1 MENNA
6 QLTPYDEAINYL
18 KTSPMFNLSLSSN
31 ELFHSNFLY
40 WIWQVNKE
48 CFKKIINSLI
58 GKEDYWE
65 VNWEGKKLE
74 VRREYKNFDLSIVEV
89 LNTATTEGEIDN
101 TVNSVDNTTSESDN
115 GDYTTDGLIL
125 FVLENKVKSIPY
137 AQQLLKYNKKI
148 DEHNEVLLK
157 KKILE
162 KHRKKQW
169 LKKWH
174 KEEGN
179 ECVKELN
186 YSKTECKKVLLSL
199 TDAYP
204 DIKLDKMGEF
214 EGWKKRS
221 YDEYLSFLKAV
232 ADSKTITCEEWDKY
246 SNIFTDYREYV
257 KNLITCIKEWDKF
270 PGLKI
275 VGENDFLDY
284 PFLPTAEELRLHALY
299 SKYNYA
305 KLCCI
310 LMQKLNDDDEIKC
323 RKVQYIRKQDDI
335 ILLTGQDPKKKS
347 QFNCYNACFGD
358 EGVLIGVGYD
368 YTNMKP
374 LLEVKVVKKTDE
386 DDKLIYII
394 QVQGDK
400 YEHGIIK
407 RGAKNEVENFI
418 TDKNNELPNGW
429 VNTIKESS
437 VFRASVN
444 NAYNGYN
451 DTYSMVYKYRS
462 ITDTAKT
469 EDVINYMVKDV
480 NQLLEGLAQQQ

>member
-1 MENNA
+1 MEKNA

-48 CFKKIINSLI
+48 CFKKIINGLI
-58 GKEDYWE
+58 GEENYWQRNWRGKE
-65 VNWEGKKLE
+65 LE

-101 TVNSVDNTTSESDN
+101 AVNSVDNTTSESDN

-137 AQQLLKYNKKI
+137 AQQLLKYNTKI

-162 KHRKKQW
+162 RHKKRQW

-174 KEEGN
+174 NEEGN
-179 ECVKELN
+179 ECVEELN
-186 YSKTECKKVLLSL
+186 YSKSKTKCKKVLLSL

-204 DIKLDKMGEF
+204 DIELEKGEF
-214 EGWKKRS
+214 KGWKKRS
-221 YDEYLSFLKAV
+221 YDDYLSFLKAV
-232 ADSKTITCEEWDKY
+232 ADSETITCEEWDKY

-270 PGLKI
+270 PKFN
-275 VGENDFLDY
+275 VEETKFLDY

-310 LMQKLNDDDEIKC
+310 LMQKLNFDDEIKC

-347 QFNCYNACFGD
+347 QFNCYNDCFGD

-374 LLEVKVVKKTDE
+374 LLEVKVVKKTN
-386 DDKLIYII
+386 DDNKLIYII

-407 RGAKNEVENFI
+407 KGKKSDVIDFV
-418 TDKNNELPNGW
+418 DNNE
-429 VNTIKESS
+429 S
-437 VFRASVN
+437 VVPWISNIVDSEIFEPSKN
-444 NAYNGYN
+444 QNYNGY
-451 DTYSMVYKYRS
+451 DGTYSMVYKYRQ
-462 ITDTAKT
+462 ITDKATTK
-469 EDVINYMVKDV
+469 EVIKYIIRDVKELVIKIKP
-480 NQLLEGLAQQQ
+480 

>member
-1 MENNA
+1 MEKNE
-6 QLTPYDEAINYL
+6 QLIAYEEAINYL
-18 KTSPMFNLSLSSN
+18 KISPMFNLSLSSN

-40 WIWQVNKE
+40 WIWQVNTE

-58 GKEDYWE
+58 GEENYWE
-65 VNWEGKKLE
+65 DNWKDKKLE

-89 LNTATTEGEIDN
+89 LDSAKKEEGGDN
-101 TVNSVDNTTSESDN
+101 KVDKSTSESENEPEN
-115 GDYTTDGLIL
+115 GKYRTDGLIL

-137 AQQLLKYNKKI
+137 AQQLLNYNKKI
-148 DEHNEVLLK
+148 KNHNEEILK
-157 KKILE
+157 KEIL
-162 KHRKKQW
+162 KDCQRKKW
-169 LKKWH
+169 TKGLKDILD
-174 KEEGN
+174 N
-179 ECVKELN
+179 RIN
-186 YSKTECKKVLLSL
+186 NSTCKKILLSL
-199 TDAYP
+199 TDVYP
-204 DIKLDKMGEF
+204 DINSDMWKS
-214 EGWKKRS
+214 EGWEKRS
-221 YDEYLSFLKAV
+221 YDDYLSFLKAV
-232 ADSKTITCEEWDKY
+232 ADSETITCEEWDKY

-257 KNLITCIKEWDKF
+257 KNLITCIKKWDKF
-270 PGLKI
+270 PKFN
-275 VGENDFLDY
+275 VEETKFLDY

-310 LMQKLNDDDEIKC
+310 LMQKLNADNEIKC

-335 ILLTGQDPKKKS
+335 MLLTGHDPKKKS
-347 QFNCYNACFGD
+347 QFNCYNDCFGD
-358 EGVLIGVGYD
+358 KGVLIGVGYD

-386 DDKLIYII
+386 DDKLSFII

-400 YEHGIIK
+400 YEHGIIR

-469 EDVINYMVKDV
+469 EDVINYMVEDV
-480 NQLLEGLAQQQ
+480 NQLLKGLDNK

>member
-1 MENNA
+1 MENNEA
-6 QLTPYDEAINYL
+6 YEEAINYL
-18 KTSPMFNLSLSSN
+18 KTSPMFNISLSSN

-48 CFKKIINSLI
+48 CFKTIINSLI
-58 GKEDYWE
+58 GEKNYWE
-65 VNWEGKKLE
+65 DNWKGKKLE

-137 AQQLLKYNKKI
+137 AQQLLKYNEKI
-148 DEHNEVLLK
+148 EKHNVEILK
-157 KKILE
+157 KEILTNSTYKRWTNNTDLSTKLENRKE
-162 KHRKKQW
+162 K
-169 LKKWH
+169 
-174 KEEGN
+174 
-179 ECVKELN
+179 
-186 YSKTECKKVLLSL
+186 STCKKVLLSL

-204 DIKLDKMGEF
+204 DLYKTDAHPYLYETGEF
-214 EGWKKRS
+214 EGWIKRS
-221 YDEYLSFLKAV
+221 YDDYLSFLKAV
-232 ADSKTITCEEWDKY
+232 ADSKTIKCEEWDKY

-257 KNLITCIKEWDKF
+257 KNLITCIKKWDKF
-270 PGLKI
+270 PDFN
-275 VGENDFLDY
+275 VGKTEFLDY

-310 LMQKLNDDDEIKC
+310 LMQNNEIKC

-347 QFNCYNACFGD
+347 QFKCYNACFD
-358 EGVLIGVGYD
+358 KEDVLIGVGYG

-374 LLEVKVVKKTDE
+374 LLEVKVVKKTD
-386 DDKLIYII
+386 DDNKLIYII

-400 YEHGIIK
+400 YEHGIIRK
-407 RGAKNEVENFI
+407 GTRREVKNFI
-418 TDKNNELPNGW
+418 ESNDGPKNW
-429 VNTIKESS
+429 VNSIDENDIFGKPIND
-437 VFRASVN
+437 R
-444 NAYNGYN
+444 YNGYD
-451 DTYSMVYKYRS
+451 DTYSMVYKYRQ
-462 ITDTAKT
+462 ITDKAKT

-480 NQLLEGLAQQQ
+480 KKLLEGLGNK

>member
-1 MENNA
+1 MCENTNKA
-6 QLTPYDEAINYL
+6 YDEAINYL

-48 CFKKIINSLI
+48 CFKTIINSLI
-58 GKEDYWE
+58 GEKNYWE
-65 VNWEGKKLE
+65 DNWEDNRKDTKLE
-74 VRREYKNFDLSIVEV
+74 VRREYKNFDLSIVKV

-137 AQQLLKYNKKI
+137 AQQLRKYNKKI

-162 KHRKKQW
+162 KHEKKQW

-179 ECVKELN
+179 EYVKELN

-204 DIKLDKMGEF
+204 DIKLDREGEF
-214 EGWKKRS
+214 KGWKKRS
-221 YDEYLSFLKAV
+221 YDDYLSFLKAV
-232 ADSKTITCEEWDKY
+232 ADSETITCEEWDKY

-270 PGLKI
+270 PKFNVEGT
-275 VGENDFLDY
+275 EFLDY

-310 LMQKLNDDDEIKC
+310 LMQKLKADNEINR

-347 QFNCYNACFGD
+347 QFNCYNDCFD
-358 EGVLIGVGYD
+358 NEVLIGVGYD

-374 LLEVKVVKKTDE
+374 LLEVKVVKKTN
-386 DDKLIYII
+386 DDNKLIYII

-400 YEHGIIK
+400 YEHGIIRK
-407 RGAKNEVENFI
+407 GTRREVKNFI
-418 TDKNNELPNGW
+418 ESNDGPKNW
-429 VNTIKESS
+429 VNSIDENDIFGKPITD
-437 VFRASVN
+437 R
-444 NAYNGYN
+444 YNGYD
-451 DTYSMVYKYRS
+451 DTYSMVYKYRQ
-462 ITDTAKT
+462 ITDKAKT

-480 NQLLEGLAQQQ
+480 KKLLEGLGNK

>member
-1 MENNA
+1 MSEKINDA
-6 QLTPYDEAINYL
+6 YTTAIDYL

-58 GKEDYWE
+58 GKEDYWQK
-65 VNWEGKKLE
+65 NWCGKELE

-89 LNTATTEGEIDN
+89 LDSAKKEEGGDN
-101 TVNSVDNTTSESDN
+101 KVDKSTSESENEPEN
-115 GDYTTDGLIL
+115 GKYSTDGLIL

-148 DEHNEVLLK
+148 DEHNKVLLK
-157 KKILE
+157 KKILKE
-162 KHRKKQW
+162 RQ
-169 LKKWH
+169 LKRWTNNNDLK
-174 KEEGN
+174 
-179 ECVKELN
+179 KELN
-186 YSKTECKKVLLSL
+186 ERITNSTCQKVLLSL

-204 DIKLDKMGEF
+204 DIKLVEKDEF
-214 EGWKKRS
+214 KVWEKRS
-221 YDEYLSFLKAV
+221 YDDYLSFLKAV
-232 ADSKTITCEEWDKY
+232 ADSETITCEEWDKY

-270 PGLKI
+270 PKFN
-275 VGENDFLDY
+275 VGETKFLDY

-310 LMQKLNDDDEIKC
+310 LMEKLNDGDEIK
-323 RKVQYIRKQDDI
+323 YIRKQDDI
-335 ILLTGQDPKKKS
+335 MLLTGQDPKKKS
-347 QFNCYNACFGD
+347 QFNCYNDCFGD
-358 EGVLIGVGYD
+358 KGKGVLIGIGYD

-374 LLEVKVVKKTDE
+374 LLEVKVVKKTN
-386 DDKLIYII
+386 DDNKLIYII

-407 RGAKNEVENFI
+407 KGGRSEVESFITCNNGLPKKWVDEIKECNKIFGGNEVN
-418 TDKNNELPNGW
+418 D
-429 VNTIKESS
+429 S
-437 VFRASVN
+437 
-444 NAYNGYN
+444 YNGYN
-451 DTYSMVYKYRS
+451 DTYSMVYKYRQ
-462 ITDTAKT
+462 ITDKAKT
-469 EDVINYMVKDV
+469 EDVINYMVEDV
-480 NQLLEGLAQQQ
+480 NRLLEGLNKK